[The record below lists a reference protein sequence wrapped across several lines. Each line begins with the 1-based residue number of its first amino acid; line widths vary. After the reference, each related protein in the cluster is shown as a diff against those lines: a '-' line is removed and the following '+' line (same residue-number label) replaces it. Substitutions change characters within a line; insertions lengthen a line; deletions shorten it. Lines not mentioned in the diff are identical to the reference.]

1 MLRCFF
7 SVPERTDATLQFT
20 LLTYKQ
26 KNRNENEE
34 ATP

>member
-1 MLRCFF
+1 MLRCFV
-7 SVPERTDATLQFT
+7 SLREQTDATLQFT